1 LCWLGRYSYGLYVY
15 NSIFLLVAEN
25 SRLLDRLVSWSGSTT
40 LGRLIYW
47 VFAWCAT
54 LAVSW
59 LSWHL
64 LEKHFLKLK
73 DRFPMGATAGV
84 GSQLRKNRS
93 IQPPRQSE

>member
-1 LCWLGRYSYGLYVY
+1 
-15 NSIFLLVAEN
+15 
-25 SRLLDRLVSWSGSTT
+25 LDRLVSWSGSTT
-40 LGRLIYW
+40 LGRLVYW

-59 LSWHL
+59 LSWQL

-84 GSQLRKNRS
+84 GSQQGLRFRD
-93 IQPPRQSE
+93 PPPFRYTQQQAANPSRARISRPVL